1 MDALRTDLYQLT
13 MAAGYFHRGM
23 TGAVA
28 TCEMFVRR
36 LPRRRRYLLAM
47 GLERLLG
54 YLEGLRF
61 DEEEIAYLATIPAL
75 RDAMTPAFSAYL
87 RDFRFTGDVWA
98 VPEGTVVFANEPM
111 VRVRAP
117 IVEAQIV
124 ETFLL
129 SAINHATMV
138 ASKAARV
145 VHAAGLQN
153 GPTPRPAA
161 EVMEFG
167 TRRTHP
173 DAAVDAARAAYCA
186 GFSGTSNVEAGR
198 RFGVPVL
205 GTAAHMW
212 TMAHATEEEAFAG
225 YVATFPSASIL
236 LIDTYDTLRGARRA
250 AEVAGDKL
258 KGVRLDSGDLYALSR
273 AVRTI
278 LDEHGCPTA
287 RIVASGDL
295 NEHRIAELR
304 AAGAPIDVYGVGT
317 DLVTSIDAPSLG
329 GVYKLVE
336 IDRGGETTPIAKFSE
351 GKATLPGAHQVHRF
365 HEGGRIVRD
374 VIALAD
380 EPIESG
386 FGAAPRPRDAR
397 RRPRAARLRSTTSA
411 PARAARSPRCP
422 PTSARSRIR
431 RLHGRASSP
440 RPRRASATWSGS
452 CGRGFRQSTTE
463 ELSSEEDE
471 RRDAETQ
478 GRKKTRRNSLC
489 LFASPRLCVFALK
502 FSRAPRIGRTRQ
514 WIVCS

>member
-1 MDALRTDLYQLT
+1 

-47 GLERLLG
+47 GLDRVLA
-54 YLEGLRF
+54 YLEHLRF
-61 DEEEIAYLATIPAL
+61 GEDEIDYLASIPAM
-75 RDAMTPAFSAYL
+75 RDAMTPAFRAYL
-87 RDFRFTGDVWA
+87 RDLRFTGDVWA
-98 VPEGTVVFANEPM
+98 VPEGAVFFANEPI

-117 IVEAQIV
+117 IVEAQLV

-138 ASKAARV
+138 ASKAARI
-145 VHAAGLQN
+145 VHAAGLHCD
-153 GPTPRPAA
+153 GSTARSAA

-186 GFSGTSNVEAGR
+186 GFVGTSNVEAGR

-278 LDEHGCPTA
+278 LDEHGCRTA

-304 AAGAPIDVYGVGT
+304 AEGAPIDIYGVGT
-317 DLVTSIDAPSLG
+317 DLVTSIDAPALG

-336 IDRGGETTPIAKFSE
+336 IERGGVTTPIAKFSE
-351 GKATLPGAHQVHRF
+351 GKATLPGAHQLQRF
-365 HEGGRIVRD
+365 HEAGKIARD
-374 VIALAD
+374 VITLAD
-380 EPIESG
+380 EPVDPAAEPLLVPVMREGARLGTTRIDDVRARARRSLASLPPQLSALEEPAPSWSG
-386 FGAAPRPRDAR
+386 FV
-397 RRPRAARLRSTTSA
+397 
-411 PARAARSPRCP
+411 
-422 PTSARSRIR
+422 
-431 RLHGRASSP
+431 
-440 RPRRASATWSGS
+440 
-452 CGRGFRQSTTE
+452 
-463 ELSSEEDE
+463 
-471 RRDAETQ
+471 AET
-478 GRKKTRRNSLC
+478 
-489 LFASPRLCVFALK
+489 SPRLHALVEEV
-502 FSRAPRIGRTRQ
+502 RERVQAEHH
-514 WIVCS
+514 